1 MVRVG
6 IDNPI
11 KVIDNVA
18 SSVKRTTNEVVNSTY
33 DDIDNVL
40 PDDVVDLSS
49 NDNNEKQTQKQPKTL
64 KDRIANVWKFF
75 AVTNQ
80 MGKSSLKGLF
90 YGTLTGAGI
99 LSSSWLFNSLPKA
112 FAKEGPKLKDVIAHP
127 LKHIGKS
134 GKIMAGI
141 GASIVLGYQIV
152 VGKMAANQKTAVID
166 HKMKTGHRDK

>member
-1 MVRVG
+1 MVRVR
-6 IDNPI
+6 IDNPVN
-11 KVIDNVA
+11 VIDNVA
-18 SSVKRTTNEVVNSTY
+18 SSIRRTTNEVINSTY
-33 DDIDNVL
+33 DDVDNVI
-40 PDDVVDLSS
+40 PNDIVDLTP
-49 NDNNEKQTQKQPKTL
+49 NKDDDKQNKKQPKTL